1 MEETLIVVIDGLG
14 GGIGKTIVEKITK
27 QLPIYKIVAIGTNS
41 FAANAMKKA
50 GAHISVFGEDE
61 LIQYTKKAD
70 IIVSVM
76 GVLIPGGLAGEL
88 TQNMV
93 NAISNSKAVKVLI
106 PMNKCGIRVAT
117 PEMPLNFHIDAAINL
132 IKNELSI

>member
-1 MEETLIVVIDGLG
+1 MKEALIVVIDGLG
-14 GGIGKTIVEKITK
+14 GGIGKSIVEKLKT
-27 QLPIYKIVAIGTNS
+27 QLPCYKIVAVGTNS
-41 FAANAMKKA
+41 YASETMRKA
-50 GAHISVFGEDE
+50 GADTVFNTEDD
-61 LIQYTKKAD
+61 LIRYAHKAD

-88 TQNMV
+88 TSEMV
-93 NAISNSKAVKVLI
+93 NAISSSKAIKVLI

-117 PEMPLNFHIDAAINL
+117 AEMPLNSHIDAAINL